1 MPWKT
6 NAYAGAPFN
15 PDLPQW
21 SPYRLLADNP
31 NPAPAVYTPEVIA
44 AYNHIAEQQNN
55 LESSPEYEFLVHKAE
70 ETAREIRRLKQRGQ
84 PSDLYLA
91 AELENSLERKI
102 RRFEDKDRL
111 FHQLRG
117 LIVNHISQRQFGNL
131 NPHHP
136 TLEHIRGIEEQHR
149 VASQQ
154 AFNREHKFEKERNA
168 LRRTSVSDEVLPAE
182 EGPGADKWANYRKM
196 LEKLENPEAAEPLGK
211 TFPAEHF
218 KSQKSPPVSVPP
230 HMAHG
235 DEWQRAMTN
244 RQPKH
249 YKR

>member
-6 NAYAGAPFN
+6 NAYAGADFN
-15 PDLPQW
+15 PVLPQW
-21 SPYRLLADNP
+21 SPYRLLSEATIQAHP
-31 NPAPAVYTPEVIA
+31 TVYTPEVVA
-44 AYNHIAEQQNN
+44 HYNHIAEQQNN
-55 LESSPEYEFLVHKAE
+55 LESSPEYEALVHKAE
-70 ETAREIRRLKQRGQ
+70 ETSREIRRLKQQGHIH
-84 PSDLYLA
+84 LA

-102 RRFEDKDRL
+102 RRFEDKDHL
-111 FHQLRG
+111 FHLLRDR
-117 LIVNHISQRQFGNL
+117 IISHITQRQFGVL
-131 NPHHP
+131 APQP
-136 TLEHIRGIEEQHR
+136 TLEQIRGIEERHR
-149 VASQQ
+149 VANQQ
-154 AFNREHKFEKERNA
+154 TFDREHKFEKERSA

-196 LEKLENPEAAEPLGK
+196 LEKLENPAAAA

-235 DEWQRAMTN
+235 DEWQRAMN
-244 RQPKH
+244 RQSKH